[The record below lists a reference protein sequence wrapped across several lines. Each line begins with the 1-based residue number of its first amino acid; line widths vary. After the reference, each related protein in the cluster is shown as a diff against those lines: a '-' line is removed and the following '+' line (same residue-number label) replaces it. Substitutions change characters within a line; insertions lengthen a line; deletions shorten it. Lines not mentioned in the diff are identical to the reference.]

1 MVRKSNRSSDLV
13 RLFLSL
19 GILGLVGVL
28 ASLSYVRLDLT
39 SEKRHSLTQASKQLL
54 DTLDD
59 QVLVK
64 CYFTGEFPA
73 RYKRLEKSIRE
84 KLDEF
89 SERSDG
95 KLSYEFID
103 PYESADEETAAEI
116 EKSLYEQGLRFTRIA
131 YEGEGVKNFRNIWP
145 AAIISYKGREIPVQ
159 FLKSDNPEMP
169 DEMINGSINTLEY
182 ELLSKLRILMRKEK
196 PRVAFLEGHGELSEL
211 ETRSFADALR
221 DFYQVSRVR
230 LDEKVNALCEKV
242 AGVKYR
248 VPKFEALII
257 AKPDSAFSDKDKLI
271 VDQFIMNG
279 GKVLWLVD
287 PIITDLDSLR
297 QQQQTIG
304 VSNENKLYDF
314 LFNYGARLNRNI
326 VIDRSCA
333 LIAFD
338 TGPMG
343 NQRNMQFFNWYF
355 SPLVMPA
362 DSAHP
367 IVNNLDPILFEFA
380 SSIDTVGADPS
391 IRKTILLSS
400 SYYSRE
406 FKAPVR
412 INSGIVNIDPNF
424 REYNLPFQPMA
435 VLLEGKFRS
444 AFDGRLTAEAL
455 GDKELGYRSEGQEN
469 KMIVLA
475 DGDVIRNK
483 VVDNSGEPFVLE
495 LGYDRYAGRVIY
507 DNKEFLLNS
516 MNYLLDD
523 AALISVR
530 SRTIELRKLDAERI
544 IFERSRWQSINM
556 ILPLLIVA
564 SLGTIQWWFRRRK
577 FKQAFAA
584 NS

>member
-1 MVRKSNRSSDLV
+1 MA
-13 RLFLSL
+13 
-19 GILGLVGVL
+19 GILS
-28 ASLSYVRLDLT
+28 SLTFFRLDLT
-39 SEKRHSLTQASKQLL
+39 SEKRHSLTTSSKQLL

-59 QVLVK
+59 QVIVK

-73 RYKRLEKSIRE
+73 RYKHLEKSIRE

-89 SERSDG
+89 AERSDG
-95 KLSYEFID
+95 MLIYEFID
-103 PYESADEETAAEI
+103 PYEGTDEETAAEV
-116 EKSLYEQGLRFTRIA
+116 EKNLYEQGLRFTRIA

-145 AAIISYKGREIPVQ
+145 AAIIAYKGREIPVQ

-169 DEMINGSINTLEY
+169 DEMINGSINTIEY

-196 PRVAFLEGHGELSEL
+196 PRVAFLEGHGELTEP

-221 DFYQVSRVR
+221 EFYQVSSVR
-230 LDEKVNALCEKV
+230 LDEKVNALCDKV
-242 AGVKYR
+242 PGVKYR
-248 VPKFEALII
+248 VPKYDALIV

-279 GKVLWLVD
+279 GKVMWLVD

-297 QQQQTIG
+297 KQQQTVG

-314 LFNYGARLNRNI
+314 LFHYGARLNRNI

-355 SPLVMPA
+355 SPLSMPA

-380 SSIDTVGADPS
+380 SSIDTVGSDPN
-391 IRKTILLSS
+391 IRKTVLLSS

-424 REYNLPFQPMA
+424 REYNLPFQPLA
-435 VLLEGKFRS
+435 VLLEGPFHS

-455 GDKELGYRSEGQEN
+455 GDPELGYRPDGEEN
-469 KMIVLA
+469 KMIVVA

-483 VVDNSGEPFVLE
+483 VVDNNGEPFVLE

-507 DNKEFLLNS
+507 DNKEFLLNA

-530 SRTIELRKLDAERI
+530 SRSIELRKLDAERI
-544 IFERSRWQSINM
+544 VFERSRWQSVNM
-556 ILPLLIVA
+556 ILPLMIVA
-564 SLGTIQWWFRRRK
+564 ALGAIQWWLRKRK
-577 FKQAFAA
+577 FNRSTTA
-584 NS
+584 NV

>member
-1 MVRKSNRSSDLV
+1 MVRKSNRSSDLT

-19 GILGLVGVL
+19 AILAMAGLFSSL
-28 ASLSYVRLDLT
+28 AYVRLDLT
-39 SEKRHSLTQASKQLL
+39 SEKRHSLTTSSKNVL
-54 DTLDD
+54 DSLDD

-89 SERSDG
+89 TERSDG
-95 KLSYEFID
+95 MLAYEFID
-103 PYESADEETAAEI
+103 PYENTDEETAAEI
-116 EKSLYEQGLRFTRIA
+116 EKNLYEQGLRFTRIA

-145 AAIISYKGREIPVQ
+145 AAVMAYKGREIAVQ

-169 DEMINGSINTLEY
+169 DEMINGSINTIEY
-182 ELLSKLRILMRKEK
+182 ELLSKLRILMRREK
-196 PRVAFLEGHGELSEL
+196 PRVAFLEGHGELSEI

-242 AGVKYR
+242 PGVKYR
-248 VPKFEALII
+248 VPKFEALVI

-271 VDQFIMNG
+271 VDQYIMNG
-279 GKVLWLVD
+279 GKVMWLVD

-297 QQQQTIG
+297 RQQQTIG

-314 LFNYGARLNRNI
+314 LFHYGARLNRNI

-355 SPLVMPA
+355 SPLSMPA

-367 IVNNLDPILFEFA
+367 IVNNLDPILFEFT
-380 SSIDTVGADPS
+380 SSIDTVGSDPN
-391 IRKTILLSS
+391 IQKTVLLSS

-424 REYNLPFQPMA
+424 REYNLPFQPLA
-435 VLLEGKFRS
+435 VLLEGPFHS
-444 AFDGRLTAEAL
+444 GFDGRLTAEAL
-455 GDKELGYRSEGQEN
+455 NDTDLGYRSGGEEN
-469 KMIVLA
+469 KMIVIA

-483 VVDNSGEPFVLE
+483 VVDNNGEPFVLE

-507 DNKEFLLNS
+507 DNKEFLLNA

-544 IFERSRWQSINM
+544 VFERSRWQSLNM
-556 ILPLLIVA
+556 ILPLMIVA
-564 SLGTIQWWFRRRK
+564 FLGAMQWWLRKRK
-577 FKQAFAA
+577 FNRNTSA
-584 NS
+584 NA